1 MREMTIALVALA
13 GIAACG
19 HPQESP
25 TPRSS
30 GTDCA
35 AMATTI
41 VKNMQAADT
50 RPASEAAREML
61 SNLKAVLANRCA
73 EDRWSTAAL
82 ACFGGAS
89 NDEQMRQC
97 QYQHLTQEQK
107 DKVERA
113 VLPIMQSVVFRGES
127 RTEIAAVT
135 VKKYAFEAF
144 PQWAAAHPDRA
155 CPERL
160 ADLDEYMSGSPTKD
174 PWGRGYRMRCGANLP
189 AGAKGLG
196 VVSAGEDGKLD
207 TADDIKSWDVPDE
220 PQLGVTGVDPDKGD
234 AAGGTYVRILGTRF
248 TADGPRSAKVY
259 FGARQGLIVRF
270 ASDRELI
277 VEAPGGKPNE
287 TVDVLIVFDPGG
299 QLKISNGFTFVEKH

>member
-1 MREMTIALVALA
+1 MHKLVVALVALT
-13 GIAACG
+13 GIVACG

-25 TPRSS
+25 KQRSS
-30 GTDCA
+30 GADCA
-35 AMATTI
+35 AMATAI
-41 VKNMQAADT
+41 VKHLQAADQH
-50 RPASEAAREML
+50 AAGDAAREML

-73 EDRWSTAAL
+73 EDRWSAAAL

-113 VLPIMQSVVFRGES
+113 VLPIMQSVGSRGD
-127 RTEIAAVT
+127 A
-135 VKKYAFEAF
+135 
-144 PQWAAAHPDRA
+144 RA
-155 CPERL
+155 DIEPRL
-160 ADLDEYMSGSPTKD
+160 
-174 PWGRGYRMRCGANLP
+174 R
-189 AGAKGLG
+189 
-196 VVSAGEDGKLD
+196 
-207 TADDIKSWDVPDE
+207 
-220 PQLGVTGVDPDKGD
+220 VTGVDPDKGD
-234 AAGGTYVRILGTRF
+234 ADGGTYVRIQGTRF

-259 FGARQGLIVRF
+259 FGARQGTVVRF

-287 TVDVLIVFDPGG
+287 TVDVLIIFDPGG